1 MFSGFPHGINDLL
14 VQTAYVSGPF
24 DEVGFY
30 IDGSVNGGNPRGPII
45 DMSDMK
51 VIGIATQRRFLT
63 PIDLNQ
69 VSRNLEVIYGH
80 FQQMGGKAGVI
91 LSGVDFGQFAKLM
104 SKTFDIFRIILEA
117 NTNTGIGIGYM
128 TICTTS

>member
-1 MFSGFPHGINDLL
+1 M
-14 VQTAYVSGPF
+14 
-24 DEVGFY
+24 
-30 IDGSVNGGNPRGPII
+30 NGGNPRGPII

-128 TICTTS
+128 TISTTSWTAY